1 MKKIIAL
8 IIGMLLC
15 TSNAYAMTKTEI
27 VNNLNSLKNKYYNG
41 SEWCGT
47 YYANDGSAGPWQCFG
62 FACEIFRGTFG
73 CEMPRAYTADMWHFA
88 NTNNVVCVGSIASP
102 TENQV
107 KNLLSKARPGDV
119 LQARGGTQ
127 HTMVITNASDVGINV
142 FDANYDNHNTVRVDA
157 YLSHGTVASKY
168 YVGLSLYRYNQYPN
182 DDIPDQPQNCQ
193 AGSWDDRVQIQW
205 DRVGNAD
212 YYECGL
218 IDVNTR
224 NIVLKE
230 DVNDWYYNFYN
241 VPEGQY
247 FAYVCA
253 HNSAGTSL
261 HSGWQRVDVSYT
273 VPNAPNIKVNVEKT
287 VEGNNVQVS
296 WEAVNGANRYEYYLS
311 EFPVGY
317 AYTTNTK
324 KGTTSDTS
332 VTFSDLKNGH
342 YEMFIHAISGLGK
355 VSPQS
360 NWIIFDVYAKD
371 YVPVKTISFNGNIY
385 ALYDYEMSWSFA
397 KDLCEDFGG
406 HLVTITSKEENKA
419 ITDLLE
425 YGSKNSYWLGAS
437 DYGRNEKDYAWIT
450 GEKFSYNNWMDNEP
464 NNAGTDGEREHFA
477 EVRKSY
483 GNKWNDVNNINKE
496 NKGFILEIET
506 KNIKATST
514 KTFNGSTY
522 MIFDNNATWTEAKYI
537 CEMYGG
543 NLAIVDSDEEKEF
556 IKDFIDAG
564 KRNWYYIGAKK
575 QNNSW
580 NWVDG
585 TEVKH
590 IDWREDA
597 LKWDG
602 NFLMM
607 YRSSKNCVGF
617 NNAYF
622 PEEDIKHIGFICEIN
637 SQIPNCNT
645 TISLSDKYYLSA
657 EIHDLQ
663 KNAVYAAGLY
673 DSSDRLLEIKSI
685 NVGSEDNTC
694 ELSLSKNSEAAYVKT
709 FLWNDLLGMNPLTE
723 SEIIKI

>member
-1 MKKIIAL
+1 MKKFFLSMFLVLGILTAFSVSA
-8 IIGMLLC
+8 GAMSRNDAVNWVKSQADNGVKYQDSGFGGQC
-15 TSNAYAMTKTEI
+15 TDFVSAYMNYI
-27 VNNLNSLKNKYYNG
+27 VYGDAHYWLNSGHKG
-41 SEWCGT
+41 FRT
-47 YYANDGSAGPWQCFG
+47 YDAKDYFYKTYPDRWQV
-62 FACEIFRGTFG
+62 I
-73 CEMPRAYTADMWHFA
+73 P
-88 NTNNVVCVGSIASP
+88 NTPDFVP
-102 TENQV
+102 E
-107 KNLLSKARPGDV
+107 PGDILCFNANSSNSFGHV
-119 LQARGGTQ
+119 AVAIEGCTASYMNAVDQDGT
-127 HTMVITNASDVGINV
+127 
-142 FDANYDNHNTVRVDA
+142 ANNYK
-157 YLSHGTVASKY
+157 GTPA
-168 YVGLSLYRYNQYPN
+168 RYNYNLPYYSGYGNFQGVIRPHWDEN
-182 DDIPDQPQNCQ
+182 VKPDQPQNCK

-273 VPNAPNIKVNVEKT
+273 VPNAPKIKVNVEKT
-287 VEGNNVQVS
+287 VERNNVQVS

-464 NNAGTDGEREHFA
+464 NNAGTDGEKEHFA

-580 NWVDG
+580 SWVDG

-709 FLWNDLLGMNPLTE
+709 FLWNDLSGMNPLTE
-723 SEIIKI
+723 SEIIKL